1 MRYLFAWSDPK
12 RWDWYA
18 QGETNAVRKIRH
30 AAQAENSVQRVL
42 FETGL
47 ILLVPLALAALAQ
60 IVLGA

>member
-1 MRYLFAWSDPK
+1 MRYLVTWSDPK

-18 QGETNAVRKIRH
+18 EGETDAVRNIRR
-30 AAQAENSVQRVL
+30 ASQADNSVQRVL

-47 ILLVPLALAALAQ
+47 ILLIPLALAALAQ

>member
-1 MRYLFAWSDPK
+1 MRYLPAWSDPR

-30 AAQAENSVQRVL
+30 VSQAENSVQRVL

-47 ILLVPLALAALAQ
+47 IVLVPLALAALTQ

>member
-1 MRYLFAWSDPK
+1 MSYLPAWSDPR

-30 AAQAENSVQRVL
+30 ASQAENSVQRVL
-42 FETGL
+42 FEIGL
-47 ILLVPLALAALAQ
+47 ILIIPLALAALAQ

>member
-1 MRYLFAWSDPK
+1 MRYLPNWSEPK

-18 QGETNAVRKIRH
+18 EGETNAVQKVRR
-30 AAQAENSVQRVL
+30 AAPAENSVQRVL

-47 ILLVPLALAALAQ
+47 ILLIPLALAALGQ

>member
-1 MRYLFAWSDPK
+1 MRYLHALSDPK
-12 RWDWYA
+12 RWDWFA
-18 QGETNAVRKIRH
+18 AGETD
-30 AAQAENSVQRVL
+30 AARQIGHSARSENFMQRVL